1 MTAAAQRRGKGKPG
15 RRNSRPGDPVVAP
28 SEMKMLR
35 VVARSINETGTQPSM
50 REIARQ
56 LGYAVPGYV
65 HMMVKNLERKGFV
78 EHRGGK
84 SKSIIFNWREYL

>member
-1 MTAAAQRRGKGKPG
+1 MTTAAQKRGNGKSG
-15 RRNSRPGDPVVAP
+15 RRNSRPGDPVIAP

-35 VVARSINETGTQPSM
+35 IVAKSINETGTQPSM
-50 REIARQ
+50 REIARR

-65 HMMVKNLERKGFV
+65 HLMVKNLERKGFV